1 MAIKTSEY
9 NKAPLCSAISWCKRD
24 LAEGPIC
31 ALDIPTERFFF
42 CLDPTEHSWF
52 SCQVFFYHVI
62 TGCEGYITLIL
73 SCLHYPVIQE
83 MSVSWRW
90 TPMATMWESSTHPD
104 SKWVHFWLLRSIRL
118 SLFRKWSKPSLNS
131 CRWTVPHIGF
141 CWFQN

>member
-1 MAIKTSEY
+1 MFSDLMVQKRPGWRANLRLGHPNRAI
-9 NKAPLCSAISWCKRD
+9 
-24 LAEGPIC
+24 
-31 ALDIPTERFFF
+31 FFLF
-42 CLDPTEHSWF
+42 GSHWAQLVLMPGI
-52 SCQVFFYHVI
+52 FYHVI
-62 TGCEGYITLIL
+62 TGCEGYITFIL

-104 SKWVHFWLLRSIRL
+104 SKWVHFWLLTSIRL

-141 CWFQN
+141 WWFQN